1 MANVT
6 SFYHVKGVL
15 ERLNDYYDDDEDF
28 DSIDNCIYE
37 GKITPAEVARLFEL
51 AESAMSVLPV
61 LSDVLE
67 YHIDSMAR

>member
-28 DSIDNCIYE
+28 DED
-37 GKITPAEVARLFEL
+37 LF
-51 AESAMSVLPV
+51 S
-61 LSDVLE
+61 
-67 YHIDSMAR
+67 